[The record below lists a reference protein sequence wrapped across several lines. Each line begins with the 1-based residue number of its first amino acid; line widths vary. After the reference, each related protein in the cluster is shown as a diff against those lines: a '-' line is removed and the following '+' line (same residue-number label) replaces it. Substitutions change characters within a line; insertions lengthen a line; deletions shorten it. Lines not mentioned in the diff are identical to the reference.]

1 MNLRRLWAIMLKEL
15 RQLRRDRITLAMIVG
30 IPVMQLL
37 LFGYAINLNLR
48 HLDAGVADQAN
59 SAASRALVQD
69 MVATGV
75 ITPRSEAYTPDQ
87 LMQALRRGEISVG
100 IVVPADFERRRFDGR
115 EAVQV
120 LVDGSDT
127 VVQSAAIQLAQ
138 VPLDTRPT
146 SNTRP
151 LREGS
156 IASGPVSVTSFYN
169 PQRRSAVNIVPGL
182 IGVILTMTLVMFTAV
197 AVVRERERGNMEL
210 LIATPVSRS
219 ELMVGK
225 VLPYAAIG
233 LLQTT
238 LVLVLGTWLFQV
250 PIRGSLLDIYLAA
263 VLLVLA
269 NLALGLLISTRARS
283 QFQAMQM
290 TLFLFL
296 PSILLSGFMFP
307 FAGMPRPVQWL
318 AEVLPLTHFL
328 RLVRGIML
336 RGASLWELWHDA
348 LALLAFIVVM
358 MTWRSCASAS
368 GWIEGKAAPASGR
381 CRPLVGT
388 PYSATTRARSE
399 LVSASV
405 ITTSTNWPIN
415 RAGAGKF
422 TERMFSVLPVSSF
435 GFLREG
441 LPPARSARCR
451 PSSRRCRRRAH

>member
-1 MNLRRLWAIMLKEL
+1 MSLRRLWAIMLKEL
-15 RQLRRDRITLAMIVG
+15 RQLRRDRITLAMIIG

-48 HLDAGVADQAN
+48 HLDAGIADQAN

-75 ITPRSEAYTPDQ
+75 IAPRAQAYTPDQ
-87 LMQALRRGEISVG
+87 LMEALRRGRISVG
-100 IVVPADFERRRFDGR
+100 IVIPADFERRRYEGR

-156 IASGPVSVTSFYN
+156 IAGGPVSVISFYN

-238 LVLVLGTWLFQV
+238 LVLLLGTWLFEV
-250 PIRGSLLDIYLAA
+250 PIRGSLLDVYLAA

-336 RGASLWELWHDA
+336 RGASLWELWPDA
-348 LALLAFIVVM
+348 LALLVFIVAM
-358 MTWRSCASAS
+358 MTLA
-368 GWIEGKAAPASGR
+368 I
-381 CRPLVGT
+381 
-388 PYSATTRARSE
+388 
-399 LVSASV
+399 
-405 ITTSTNWPIN
+405 
-415 RAGAGKF
+415 
-422 TERMFSVLPVSSF
+422 
-435 GFLREG
+435 LRFRKR
-441 LPPARSARCR
+441 LD
-451 PSSRRCRRRAH
+451 

>member
-1 MNLRRLWAIMLKEL
+1 MSLRRLWAIMLKEL
-15 RQLRRDRITLAMIVG
+15 RQLRRDRITLAMIIG

-48 HLDAGVADQAN
+48 HLDAGIADQAN

-75 ITPRSEAYTPDQ
+75 IAPRAQAYTPDQ
-87 LMQALRRGEISVG
+87 LMEALRRGRISVG
-100 IVVPADFERRRFDGR
+100 IVIPADFERRRYEGH

-156 IASGPVSVTSFYN
+156 IASGPVSVISFYN

-238 LVLVLGTWLFQV
+238 LVLLLGTWLFEV
-250 PIRGSLLDIYLAA
+250 PIRGSLLDVYLAA

-328 RLVRGIML
+328 RLVRDIML
-336 RGASLWELWHDA
+336 RGASLWELWPDA
-348 LALLAFIVVM
+348 LALLVFIVAM
-358 MTWRSCASAS
+358 MTLA
-368 GWIEGKAAPASGR
+368 I
-381 CRPLVGT
+381 
-388 PYSATTRARSE
+388 
-399 LVSASV
+399 
-405 ITTSTNWPIN
+405 
-415 RAGAGKF
+415 
-422 TERMFSVLPVSSF
+422 
-435 GFLREG
+435 LRFRKR
-441 LPPARSARCR
+441 LD
-451 PSSRRCRRRAH
+451 

>member
-1 MNLRRLWAIMLKEL
+1 MSLRRLWAIMLKEL
-15 RQLRRDRITLAMIVG
+15 RQLRRDRITLAMIIG

-48 HLDAGVADQAN
+48 YLDAGIADQAN

-75 ITPRSEAYTPDQ
+75 IAPRAQAYTPDQ
-87 LMQALRRGEISVG
+87 LMEALRRGRISVG
-100 IVVPADFERRRFDGR
+100 IVIPADFERRRYEGR

-156 IASGPVSVTSFYN
+156 IASGPVSVISFYN

-238 LVLVLGTWLFQV
+238 LVLLLGTWLFEV
-250 PIRGSLLDIYLAA
+250 PIRGSLLDVYLAA

-336 RGASLWELWHDA
+336 RGASLWELWPDA
-348 LALLAFIVVM
+348 LALLVFIVAM
-358 MTWRSCASAS
+358 MTLA
-368 GWIEGKAAPASGR
+368 I
-381 CRPLVGT
+381 
-388 PYSATTRARSE
+388 
-399 LVSASV
+399 
-405 ITTSTNWPIN
+405 
-415 RAGAGKF
+415 
-422 TERMFSVLPVSSF
+422 
-435 GFLREG
+435 LRFRKR
-441 LPPARSARCR
+441 LD
-451 PSSRRCRRRAH
+451 